1 MRKYILNIICILI
14 YGMNTTSC
22 TDSYQQMLQQTLEQ
36 AEDRKSELEKSFILL
51 QSRERQP

>member
-36 AEDRKSELEKSFILL
+36 FFVIQLIIIDLKDSI
-51 QSRERQP
+51 